1 MEILA
6 FTNRTATLQSELEE
20 AQKTRQQLEHIADE
34 ATQEDSEHSLHL
46 GQILMSVEN
55 LFLRCTT
62 KRPAIQ
68 HANEME
74 GILGQ
79 EAQEIQGGEAEDPND
94 DSYKRKTQTAV
105 KQLLVILAY
114 LKDFK
119 DIAET
124 LKKERKGEGKQRGLQ
139 EVTTKLSEPEFK
151 SHDPEPSKGSGSV
164 QNTKD
169 FPQRAVGGEQGKGNL
184 TGGVSGL
191 EASVSATIKE

>member
-20 AQKTRQQLEHIADE
+20 AQKTRQQLEHVADE

-62 KRPAIQ
+62 KRPGIQ

-79 EAQEIQGGEAEDPND
+79 ESQETQEIEDPND
-94 DSYKRKTQTAV
+94 DSYRYKTQSAV
-105 KQLLVILAY
+105 KQLRVILAY

-124 LKKERKGEGKQRGLQ
+124 LKKERKGEGKGRVQQGLEIQ
-139 EVTTKLSEPEFK
+139 KLPEPEFVM
-151 SHDPEPSKGSGSV
+151 HAPEGSKNSGSG

-169 FPQRAVGGEQGKGNL
+169 IVPEKTAGGEKKGAVA
-184 TGGVSGL
+184 GGVSGL
-191 EASVSATIKE
+191 DANLSTTIKE